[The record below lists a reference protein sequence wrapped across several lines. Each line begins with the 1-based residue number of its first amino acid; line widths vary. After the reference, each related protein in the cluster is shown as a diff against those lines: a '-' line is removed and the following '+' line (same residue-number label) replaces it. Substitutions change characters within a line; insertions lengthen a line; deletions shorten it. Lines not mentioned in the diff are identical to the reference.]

1 LVFSA
6 LLRAFALAF
15 RVLLWMTSIP
25 MLVHVD
31 RDLGVVPP
39 RALVDREVDELIFAV
54 ESLVRPIAERAVFL

>member
-1 LVFSA
+1 
-6 LLRAFALAF
+6 
-15 RVLLWMTSIP
+15 MTSIP

-39 RALVDREVDELIFAV
+39 RALVDREVDEVIFAV